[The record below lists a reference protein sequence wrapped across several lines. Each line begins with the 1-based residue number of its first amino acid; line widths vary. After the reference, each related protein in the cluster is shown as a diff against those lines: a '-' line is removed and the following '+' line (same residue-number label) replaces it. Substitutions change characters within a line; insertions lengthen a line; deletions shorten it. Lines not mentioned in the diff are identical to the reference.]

1 MPIIVGR
8 CGECRNRVS
17 TFVSSQ
23 FAFKGERTMT
33 KKEAAARKVLTALV
47 TFPRTPIRT
56 VAEFINA
63 HGIEGQMASDLQGL
77 SWAARSRHY
86 DAFQRA
92 AILRGVYGWSFQKAE
107 ARPEPIAPHQPKKQL
122 SQKDQKAARLLVVQ
136 MVKLARTPVKTVA
149 EFIVANGIS
158 GTSFGEA
165 HGLSQAA
172 DNRLYASF
180 KKVSHM
186 QREAQR
192 IQSIHTIFSERSLTI
207 RNDYVHRLL
216 LKKGQAASDDL
227 INRVRSELVVAS
239 PTRPEARLR
248 IVG

>member
-1 MPIIVGR
+1 
-8 CGECRNRVS
+8 
-17 TFVSSQ
+17 
-23 FAFKGERTMT
+23 MT
-33 KKEAAARKVLTALV
+33 KNEAEARKVLIALV
-47 TFPRTPIRT
+47 TFPRTPIST

-63 HGIEGQMASDLQGL
+63 HGIEGQMASDSQGL
-77 SWAARSRHY
+77 SWAARSRLY
-86 DAFQRA
+86 DAFQKA

-107 ARPEPIAPHQPKKQL
+107 ARPEPISLDRPKKQL
-122 SQKDQKAARLLVVQ
+122 SQKDQKAARLLVVE

-149 EFIVANGIS
+149 EFILANGIS
-158 GTSFGEA
+158 GTSLAEA
-165 HGLSQAA
+165 YGLSQAA
-172 DNRLYASF
+172 NHRRYAAY

-192 IQSIHTIFSERSLTI
+192 IQSIHNIFSERSPAI

-227 INRVRSELVVAS
+227 INRVRSALVVAT
-239 PTRPEARLR
+239 PTGTDARLR